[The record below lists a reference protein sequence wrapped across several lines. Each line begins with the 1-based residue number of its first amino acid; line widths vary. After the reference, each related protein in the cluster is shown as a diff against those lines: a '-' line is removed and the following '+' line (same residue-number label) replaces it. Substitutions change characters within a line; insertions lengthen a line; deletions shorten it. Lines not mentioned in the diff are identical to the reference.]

1 MSTPDDGAGAA
12 QPRQPERTGRDLWLP
27 VAIFV
32 AVAYGSSW
40 LIALPLYTSGQGLA
54 HGFLTP
60 ILVAMMTTPMIAA
73 VVVSLWVQKIPL
85 KDAWARLGILVR
97 PPYKRFFF
105 WFVLAWL
112 GMILLVVA
120 ALGTSALCGVYRFDL
135 AELSGL
141 REIVLAEALITGQDT
156 SQMATMHEIL
166 FAQVISVIF
175 FSLLN
180 ILPALGEEIGW
191 RGWLMPQL
199 ATLGTAPTILIS
211 GVLWGLWHLPLLLLG
226 YNYPGATPLAA
237 AGAMVGMCTL
247 IGALLYW
254 VRLRSGSVWPAAVG
268 HGALNASAGLAL
280 VLAHT
285 PVAAIDTT
293 RATILGVCGWIV
305 PALLVAVIW
314 WRGEFRA
321 PTRAIAHT

>member
-1 MSTPDDGAGAA
+1 MSIPDDAAGAA
-12 QPRQPERTGRDLWLP
+12 LPRQPKLPGWDLWLP
-27 VAIFV
+27 VSIFV
-32 AVAYGSSW
+32 AIAYGSSW

-60 ILVAMMTTPMIAA
+60 ILVALMTTPMIAA

-85 KDAWARLGILVR
+85 KDAWARLGIVVR

-135 AELSGL
+135 AGLSGL
-141 REIVLAEALITGQDT
+141 REIVLAEALVTGQDP

-166 FAQVISVIF
+166 VAQVISVIF

-199 ATLGTAPTILIS
+199 APLGTGPMILIS

-226 YNYPGATPLAA
+226 YNYPEASPLVA
-237 AGAMVGMCTL
+237 AGAMIGMCTVV
-247 IGALLYW
+247 GALLYW
-254 VRLRSGSVWPAAVG
+254 VRLHSDSVWPAAVG
-268 HGALNASAGLAL
+268 HGALNASAGLAM

-285 PVAAIDTT
+285 PVALIDTT
-293 RATILGVCGWIV
+293 RATILGVCGWII
-305 PALLVAVIW
+305 PAVLVAVIW
-314 WRGEFRA
+314 WRGGLRA
-321 PTRAIAHT
+321 PARVIPHN